1 MFNSLAVRKCDI
13 KCCVSRTGHSPENEH
28 TTGFEEIAES
38 PLTSATAAQFLQ
50 GISRQIQMASGS
62 SSVIEVG
69 YNLTIREE
77 DIADVS
83 SALIFRV
90 PKTRRIY
97 NDHLYS
103 PQLVSIGPFHHGK
116 EELKDMEKS
125 KSEAVQRMQ
134 TRIQKSIYTEYS
146 SIKSIVEAMELTR
159 MGVKI
164 RPVLDRELEVP
175 ATEPALELQLKT
187 TKPSY
192 SAIHL
197 IRFDEKKST
206 LYLPELRII
215 AHSYSTMRS
224 IIAMEV
230 NTPAVY
236 SEPIKSRYH
245 PRPMT
250 QFGIF
255 MDELIDTEED
265 VDVLRKVE
273 VSYFATWAGSCFY
286 SWPFGKG

>member
-1 MFNSLAVRKCDI
+1 
-13 KCCVSRTGHSPENEH
+13 
-28 TTGFEEIAES
+28 
-38 PLTSATAAQFLQ
+38 
-50 GISRQIQMASGS
+50 MASSS
-62 SSVIEVG
+62 SSVIDVG
-69 YNLTIREE
+69 YNLTMREE

-125 KSEAVQRMQ
+125 KSEAFRRMQ
-134 TRIQKSIYTEYS
+134 KRIQKSIYTEYS
-146 SIKSIVEAMELTR
+146 SIKSIVEVNIVHKNKEIREFYGEDIHYRPMELANGTHAHGSEDPPSVGSR
-159 MGVKI
+159 STSHGASVGTPI
-164 RPVLDRELEVP
+164 
-175 ATEPALELQLKT
+175 KT
-187 TKPSY
+187 IEPSY

-197 IRFDEKKST
+197 IRFVEKNST
-206 LYLPELRII
+206 VYLPELRIT
-215 AHSYSTMRS
+215 AHAYSTMRN

-236 SEPIKSRYH
+236 NEHIKSRYH
-245 PRPMT
+245 PKRMT

-255 MDELIDTEED
+255 MDELIDNGED
-265 VDVLRKVE
+265 VDVLRKAE
-273 VSYFATWAGSCFY
+273 VIGNFLEGNRQVADLFNTLT
-286 SWPFGKG
+286 KGIAHDWRCNVI